1 MVNHNR
7 SERLCD
13 CCGSIGLTWLPEQI
27 KELRRRI
34 RESEDSASCVLR
46 IDSPAGRASD
56 LIDVVAKDDATPTP
70 TTLSEGM
77 GSPVD
82 PEVSSGL
89 PHTLPLIKPRTV

>member
-7 SERLCD
+7 SERFCD
-13 CCGSIGLTWLPEQI
+13 CCGSLGLTWLPEQI

-46 IDSPAGRASD
+46 VDPLAGRAVD
-56 LIDVVAKDDATPTP
+56 LVDVVTKDDTSPTTP
-70 TTLSEGM
+70 TLSEGM